1 LDNTAIDF
9 PVIIGQSGPLNGQR
23 WIIEDEVT
31 IGRDPTCDIV
41 IADRQVSRFHTRIT
55 VTEDGTLLED
65 MGSKN
70 GTYRNG
76 DIISDNVYLQ
86 DGDVLQ
92 IALVQSLV
100 YLSSDATVP
109 MQGEG
114 LPATVST
121 TRRIFLDK
129 RSKRV
134 WIGQREILPPLS
146 APQFRLLSTI
156 YDQQGEVV
164 SRHDLIQAI
173 WGSGTESGVSEQAFD
188 ALVRRTRERLSEAE
202 QDFSYIVTVRGHGL
216 RLDNPYS

>member
-1 LDNTAIDF
+1 LDNSTVDF

-70 GTYRNG
+70 GTYLNG
-76 DIISDNVYLQ
+76 DVINANVYLQ

-109 MQGEG
+109 MQGDG
-114 LPATVST
+114 IPSNVSS

-134 WIGQREILPPLS
+134 WIGQKEILPPLS

-188 ALVRRTRERLSEAE
+188 ALVRRTRERLSEIE
-202 QDFSYIVTVRGHGL
+202 QNFNYIVTVRGHGL

>member
-1 LDNTAIDF
+1 MDNSAIDF

-23 WIIEDEVT
+23 WVIEDEVT

-70 GTYRNG
+70 GTYING
-76 DIISDNVYLQ
+76 DLISANVYLQ

-109 MQGEG
+109 MQGDG
-114 LPATVST
+114 LPAAVST

-134 WIGQREILPPLS
+134 WIGQKEILPPLS

-188 ALVRRTRERLSEAE
+188 ALVRRTRERLSESE

>member
-1 LDNTAIDF
+1 MDNSVIDF

-23 WIIEDEVT
+23 WVIEDEVL

-55 VTEDGTLLED
+55 FTDDGTLMED

-70 GTYRNG
+70 GTYLNG
-76 DIISDNVYLQ
+76 DVINANVYLQ
-86 DGDVLQ
+86 DGDAIQ

-109 MQGEG
+109 MEGEG
-114 LPATVST
+114 IPSGSA

-134 WIGQREILPPLS
+134 WMGQKEVLPPLS

-156 YDQQGEVV
+156 YDQQGKVI

-173 WGSGTESGVSEQAFD
+173 WGSGAEDGVSEQAFD
-188 ALVRRTRERLSEAE
+188 ALVRRLRERLSENE
-202 QDFSYIVTVRGHGL
+202 HEYPYIITVRGHGL
-216 RLDNPYS
+216 RLDNPFS